1 MVYAVDLSLMV
12 SPERTVVK
20 ADTSSAEVSGA
31 STLPSVAASVASSAS
46 MVKRTMRHEA
56 AVVVDGLG
64 KALAS

>member
-1 MVYAVDLSLMV
+1 
-12 SPERTVVK
+12 
-20 ADTSSAEVSGA
+20 
-31 STLPSVAASVASSAS
+31 VAASVASSAS